1 MPPHRAP
8 DIARFPLT
16 RECLLDAQSPQLSE
30 VLIVRPRPGIAATKV
45 LVHSDPE
52 LGETHAHIIA
62 YRDTRLTTDTLSD
75 GFDT

>member
-52 LGETHAHIIA
+52 LSQRHAHIIA